1 MKLSEVTA
9 DVSSQLDQQAKPDV
23 EFREQ
28 PGIPVEGPVRGGLWF
43 KTPNAVAVFADLKRS
58 TALNVQNPPEVATVA
73 YSYFVRGMAAVLGR
87 FSARYVDIQG
97 DAVFGL
103 FSGSEAAL
111 TATACA
117 IAMRTVM
124 KEDIIGRF
132 KRDARDAKVK
142 WNLEAGIGID
152 QGTLYVRQ
160 LGLKE
165 VGRNEVWS
173 GNPVNVAAKLSSVA
187 GPNQVVVSDNVF
199 AAYGSAPSL
208 PAPMRSRLQDFAS
221 ANKKGR
227 MWAKNPAPKRLNLDF
242 KAIYLMRSRWC
253 ESHGEEF
260 CNAIIKNR

>member
-9 DVSSQLDQQAKPDV
+9 AVAEQLRQQAELGVKFEKHP
-23 EFREQ
+23 E
-28 PGIPVEGPVRGGLWF
+28 IPMVGPVRDGLWF

-58 TALNVQNPPEVATVA
+58 TALNVQNPPEVAPVA

-103 FSGSEAAL
+103 FSGAGAAL

-124 KEDIIGRF
+124 KEDIVGRF
-132 KRDARDAKVK
+132 QKDAKVK

-187 GPNQVVVSDNVF
+187 SPNQVVVSDRVF
-199 AAYGSAPSL
+199 AQCNQATNL
-208 PAPMRSRLQDFAS
+208 PAPLPSWLRDHTSGD
-221 ANKKGR
+221 NTGR
-227 MWAKNPAPKRLNLDF
+227 MWAKNPAPRRLGLEF
-242 KAIYLMRSRWC
+242 QAIYRMRARWC

>member
-9 DVSSQLDQQAKPDV
+9 DVAAQPDQQAGLGVKFEEHP
-23 EFREQ
+23 E
-28 PGIPVEGPVRGGLWF
+28 IPTVGPVHGGLWF

-58 TALNVQNPPEVATVA
+58 TALNVQNPPEVAPVA

-103 FSGSEAAL
+103 FSGAGAAL
-111 TATACA
+111 AATACA

-124 KEDIIGRF
+124 KQDIAGRF
-132 KRDARDAKVK
+132 QKDAKVK

-173 GNPVNVAAKLSSVA
+173 GNPVNVAAKLSAVA
-187 GPNQVVVSDNVF
+187 SPNQVVVSDRVF
-199 AAYGSAPSL
+199 AQCSSAADL
-208 PAPMRSRLQDFAS
+208 PAPLPGWLRDHTSTDKTS
-221 ANKKGR
+221 R
-227 MWAKNPAPKRLNLDF
+227 MWARNPAPKRLGLEF
-242 KAIYLMRSRWC
+242 KAIYRMRARWC

>member
-1 MKLSEVTA
+1 MKLSEVTV
-9 DVSSQLDQQAKPDV
+9 DVAAQLDQQAKLGV
-23 EFREQ
+23 KFEKQTE
-28 PGIPVEGPVRGGLWF
+28 IPMEGPAHGGLWF

-58 TALNVQNPPEVATVA
+58 TALNVQNPPKVAPVA

-103 FSGSEAAL
+103 FSGAEAAL

-124 KEDIIGRF
+124 KRDIVGRF
-132 KRDARDAKVK
+132 QKDAKVK

-173 GNPVNVAAKLSSVA
+173 GNPVNVAAKLSSIA

-199 AAYGSAPSL
+199 AAYGSASQL

-221 ANKKGR
+221 ANKKDR
-227 MWAKNPAPKRLNLDF
+227 MWAKTPSPKRLKPDF
-242 KAIYLMRSRWC
+242 KSIYLMRARWC

-260 CNAIIKNR
+260 CNAIIKGR